1 MLNPARDWKKAEP
14 LAAHRLAAAASPA
27 IPIRELTGSFSD
39 VEDLL
44 EQLGEPAVI
53 ELGKPLPQEKYLP
66 RKRAGR
72 CHAAHNDALLDG

>member
-1 MLNPARDWKKAEP
+1 MSNPARNWKKAEP
-14 LAAHRLAAAASPA
+14 LTPHQLAAATSPA
-27 IPIRELTGSFSD
+27 TPIRELTGSFSD
-39 VEDLL
+39 VEHLL
-44 EQLGEPAVI
+44 EHLGKPAVI